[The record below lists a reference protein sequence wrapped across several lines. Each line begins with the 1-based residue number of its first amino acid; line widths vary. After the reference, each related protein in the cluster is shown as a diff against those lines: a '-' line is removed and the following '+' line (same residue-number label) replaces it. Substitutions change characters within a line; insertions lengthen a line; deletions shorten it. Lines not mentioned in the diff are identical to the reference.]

1 MIKQHSNR
9 LKSVLDTH
17 LEAKSNEGGLLAHPD
32 PLWVAREVAKPVP
45 ALACALFGYGNAV
58 QIVKFLRS
66 IDFDI
71 INQSENEIKSYF
83 TKHKYRF
90 QNPVD
95 VREIF
100 ITLARLSKDN
110 SIEEIINSG
119 LKQESK
125 IEQGIAKLMQKIYS
139 LNPHR
144 SDGYEFFFGKE
155 FKGEPSSPLK
165 RYNMYLRWMVRPDDI
180 DLGLFK
186 SINTAS
192 LLLPLDVHTHRI
204 SLALGLGK
212 RKSYDFKA
220 ALEITNKL
228 REFDAKDPIKYD
240 FALYRI
246 GQGKELE
253 RVLEELSG

>member
-1 MIKQHSNR
+1 MIDTYLSN
-9 LKSVLDTH
+9 LKSVLDSH
-17 LEAKSNEGGLLAHPD
+17 LISKSNEDGLLAHPD
-32 PLWVAREVAKPVP
+32 PLWVAREVAKPIP

-66 IDFDI
+66 IDFEI
-71 INQSENEIKSYF
+71 INQNESEIKKYF

-90 QNPVD
+90 QSTDD

-100 ITLARLSKDN
+100 VTLSRLSKEDT
-110 SIEEIINSG
+110 IENIIKKG
-119 LKQESK
+119 MAQGDG
-125 IEQGIAKLMQKIYS
+125 IEAGVANLIQKIYS
-139 LNPHR
+139 LNKHR

-155 FKGEPSSPLK
+155 FKGVPSSPLK
-165 RYNMYLRWMVRPDDI
+165 RYNMYLRWMVRPHDI

-186 SINTAS
+186 SIDTSN
-192 LLLPLDVHTHRI
+192 LILPLDVHTHRI

-220 ALEITNKL
+220 ALEITNTLKK
-228 REFDAKDPIKYD
+228 FDDKDPIKYD

-246 GQGKELE
+246 GQGKELK
-253 RVLEELSG
+253 RVLDELKK